1 MGKRPVKYKKHPI
14 KGCYKMRSKTDKF
27 RAEILAEYEG
37 AWLRDRMH
45 ITMAMINDEVARI
58 SGIDWL
64 CDKDNHYSKSKYHE
78 TALQAAHNLIVR
90 SKKYA
95 R

>member
-1 MGKRPVKYKKHPI
+1 MSKRTVKYKKHPL
-14 KGCYKMRSKTDKF
+14 KGCYKMNKHDRWK
-27 RAEILAEYEG
+27 AEMLLNSD
-37 AWLRDRMH
+37 WMKRRMH
-45 ITMAMINDEVARI
+45 ITNAMIYDETTRI

-64 CDKDNHYSKSKYHE
+64 QDKNKHYSKSKYQDA
-78 TALQAAHNLIVR
+78 TLQAVHNLIVR

>member
-1 MGKRPVKYKKHPI
+1 MGKRPIKYKKHPM

-27 RAEILAEYEG
+27 RAEMLLGYEG
-37 AWLRDRMH
+37 TWLRDRMH
-45 ITMAMINDEVARI
+45 ITNAMIYDEATRI

-64 CDKDNHYSKSKYHE
+64 TDKNYSSRKYVE
-78 TALQAAHNLIVR
+78 VKRQATHNLRKKYI
-90 SKKYA
+90 KYA